1 MRKYTD
7 AELDAKFKR
16 RRREL
21 AEFDKLPLKEQQ
33 RRTAQGLNPHE
44 PLATRKAKQARI
56 RAEIEKRMD
65 KLPKEER
72 DRLTALG
79 VYRSKAGAA
88 IRRMCG
94 SIEAKK

>member
-1 MRKYTD
+1 MSYSYTAD
-7 AELDAKFKR
+7 IKAMIDR

-44 PLATRKAKQARI
+44 PLATRKAKQAKLK
-56 RAEIEKRMD
+56 AEIEKRID

-72 DRLTALG
+72 ERLTALG
-79 VYRSKAGAA
+79 VYRSKDGAVV
-88 IRRMCG
+88 RRMCG
-94 SIEAKK
+94 EIR

>member
-1 MRKYTD
+1 MKKYISD
-7 AELDAKFKR
+7 AELTAKFNR

-72 DRLTALG
+72 ERLTALG
-79 VYRSKAGAA
+79 VYRSKDGAVV
-88 IRRMCG
+88 RRMCG
-94 SIEAKK
+94 EIK

>member
-1 MRKYTD
+1 MKNYTD
-7 AELDAKFKR
+7 AEIMAKIKR

-33 RRTAQGLNPHE
+33 HRTALGLNPHE
-44 PLATRKAKQARI
+44 PPAIRETKQAKL

-72 DRLTALG
+72 ERLTALG
-79 VYRSKAGAA
+79 VYRSKDGAVVRRTCGE
-88 IRRMCG
+88 IR
-94 SIEAKK
+94 

>member
-1 MRKYTD
+1 MD
-7 AELDAKFKR
+7 AMTKARRAVIR

-44 PLATRKAKQARI
+44 PLATRRAKQGRI

-72 DRLTALG
+72 ERLTALG
-79 VYRSKAGAA
+79 VYRSKDGVR
-88 IRRMCG
+88 IRRTCG
-94 SIEAKK
+94 TINAK